1 MTEHKYHQALRWLA
15 DGHEVLARFQGGKED
30 KFPGDFGDRPV
41 AYFVDGHEVLATFQG
56 CKEDKFPGDFGDRP
70 VAYFV
75 DGADGWTF
83 RLKPRTVKI
92 GNREVE
98 APVLEPEEGQQVY
111 FHGAWN
117 SRNEVSVYS
126 IRFSPK
132 SNPRGV
138 GQMRAKGLLFA
149 TEEACQAAH
158 DAIHA
163 LLRGEA

>member
-1 MTEHKYHQALRWLA
+1 M
-15 DGHEVLARFQGGKED
+15 
-30 KFPGDFGDRPV
+30 
-41 AYFVDGHEVLATFQG
+41 
-56 CKEDKFPGDFGDRP
+56 
-70 VAYFV
+70 
-75 DGADGWTF
+75 
-83 RLKPRTVKI
+83 KI